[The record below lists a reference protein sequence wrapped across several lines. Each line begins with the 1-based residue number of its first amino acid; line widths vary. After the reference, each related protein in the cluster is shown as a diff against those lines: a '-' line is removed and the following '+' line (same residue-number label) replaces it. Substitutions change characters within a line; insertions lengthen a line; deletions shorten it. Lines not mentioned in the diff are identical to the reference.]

1 MKIYLIGSLRN
12 KEIPTIAAEM
22 RETGLDIFDD
32 WYAPGPEA
40 DDYWRKYEIE
50 RGRDFLEAL
59 EGHAA
64 KHIFEFDKSHIDSSH
79 VGVLVLPAGKSA
91 HMELGYML
99 GQGKPG
105 YILLDND
112 PERWDVMYQFATGVF
127 RQRADLIQT
136 LERLNENF

>member
-12 KEIPTIAAEM
+12 PEIPTIAAKM
-22 RETGLDIFDD
+22 RAASLDVFDD

-40 DDYWRKYEIE
+40 DDYWRTYEMQ
-50 RGRDFLEAL
+50 RGRTFLEAL
-59 EGHAA
+59 SGYAA
-64 KHIFEFDKSHIDSSH
+64 RHIFDFDKHHIDSSH

-105 YILLDND
+105 FILLDND
-112 PERWDVMYQFATGVF
+112 PERWDVMYQFATDIFINVEQMINSLVRF
-127 RQRADLIQT
+127 R
-136 LERLNENF
+136 